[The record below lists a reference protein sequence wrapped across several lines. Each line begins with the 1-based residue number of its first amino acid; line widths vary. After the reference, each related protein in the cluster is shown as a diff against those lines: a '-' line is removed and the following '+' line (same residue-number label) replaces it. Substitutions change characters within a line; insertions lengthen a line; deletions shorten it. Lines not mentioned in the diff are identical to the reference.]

1 MDDED
6 EDTETGESAVT
17 IPSTSGASSS
27 EKDAV
32 TSVTSEILETYFLAL
47 DKCLPRR
54 DFLEV
59 SWSGWTIAPHPLS
72 QYATLASIKQHWF
85 ISIKVIDVPLS
96 PDFTSENASSP
107 MFTFDPEWLAITRAL
122 HPHLSTSRVQTPLP
136 TSEEA
141 RSLVAT
147 ELEWV
152 RQNVPNGGL
161 QPVSEVQKFWRTA
174 PGPGNDQ
181 DQNREYYYIV

>member
-59 SWSGWTIAPHPLS
+59 SWSG
-72 QYATLASIKQHWF
+72 
-85 ISIKVIDVPLS
+85 
-96 PDFTSENASSP
+96 
-107 MFTFDPEWLAITRAL
+107 
-122 HPHLSTSRVQTPLP
+122 
-136 TSEEA
+136 
-141 RSLVAT
+141 
-147 ELEWV
+147 
-152 RQNVPNGGL
+152 
-161 QPVSEVQKFWRTA
+161 
-174 PGPGNDQ
+174 
-181 DQNREYYYIV
+181 